1 MAAAKSTTETAA
13 ASEVGTAAPNVGT
26 AATEVAAGP
35 RMAATLCQC
44 VSWDGSASE
53 RDRGD
58 DNHDFGQ

>member
-26 AATEVAAGP
+26 AVTEVAAGP

-44 VSWDGSASE
+44 VS
-53 RDRGD
+53 
-58 DNHDFGQ
+58 